1 MLAVGGVRIPT
12 SICQFT
18 ISKKQGIQLGLAIPK
33 WLRTKHRQPCLT
45 HGLKEGGLTA
55 QDSSAFRQPSNNSS
69 VLKSL
74 LSLTVLCF
82 SCIWHKMP
90 STVTEIY
97 SCLQTLLLFPLTEYP
112 WASLILSVT
121 GQKYSHK
128 YSCCWKVY
136 QEGKGSA
143 WDPKQPH
150 PHFPVVFGCTIS
162 EVEKIIQSSAPW
174 FLPTEVC
181 PWWWFVLTH
190 GHFSNGNAVK

>member
-12 SICQFT
+12 GICQFT
-18 ISKKQGIQLGLAIPK
+18 ISKKQGIQSGLVIPK
-33 WLRTKHRQPCLT
+33 WLHTKHRQPCLT
-45 HGLKEGGLTA
+45 HGLKERGLIA
-55 QDSSAFRQPSNNSS
+55 QDSASFQRPLNNSS

-74 LSLTVLCF
+74 PSLAILCF
-82 SCIWHKMP
+82 SCVWHKMP

-121 GQKYSHK
+121 GQSTVINIHAAERYTKR
-128 YSCCWKVY
+128 
-136 QEGKGSA
+136 ER
-143 WDPKQPH
+143 
-150 PHFPVVFGCTIS
+150 VVHETPNSPIHIFQLFLVVPS

-190 GHFSNGNAVK
+190 GHLSNGNTVK